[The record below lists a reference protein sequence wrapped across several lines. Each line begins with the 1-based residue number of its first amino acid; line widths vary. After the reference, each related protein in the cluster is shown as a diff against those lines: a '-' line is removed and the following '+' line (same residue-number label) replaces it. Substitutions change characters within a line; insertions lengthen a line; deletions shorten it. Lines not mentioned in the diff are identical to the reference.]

1 MKVNLSKVLYW
12 ISYTLLVIST
22 LCIKVIV
29 IEPYI
34 KCFKYIAIILLI
46 FKCFIQDK
54 NYNKKTILSI
64 IFLSIIGVITFFVSK
79 DGTFIILLLLIFA
92 SKDILFDDIVKKD
105 FYIKLI
111 LVLFMLVMYL
121 SGLTSE
127 YVIYRDNSER
137 RSFGF
142 SHPNVFGFIIVMIA
156 IEYIFIHREKL
167 KLVHLIPGILAIFI
181 INIFSDSRSST
192 LLMIIIIIMCILDKI
207 NCSKIIYNKLVK
219 QIIKNS
225 FVIFTLISLVIT
237 FLFYKNTKI
246 GIFFNEFFSGRIS
259 FILEFLQKYKI
270 NLFGNDLLLISTE
283 LSKITGK
290 GFLILDNSFI
300 LILLHYGIIV
310 YLIISYL
317 FNKSFEF
324 AYKQKDTLTICILF
338 SLIIYAT
345 MESYLFKSV
354 YNVFILYFSNVIYR
368 RDEKVFSS
376 WRKDNEQSKE
386 KFYL

>member
-12 ISYTLLVIST
+12 ISYIFLVIST
-22 LCIKVIV
+22 LCIKVTI

-34 KCFKYIAIILLI
+34 KYFKYIAIILLI

-54 NYNKKTILSI
+54 NYNKKTIFSI
-64 IFLSIIGVITFFVSK
+64 IFLSIIGVITFFVSE

-121 SGLTSE
+121 GGLTSE

-156 IEYIFIHREKL
+156 IEYIFIHRKKL
-167 KLVHLIPGILAIFI
+167 KLVYLIPGILAIFI

-192 LLMIIIIIMCILDKI
+192 LLMAIIIIMCILDKI
-207 NCSKIIYNKLVK
+207 NYSKIIYNKLVK

-225 FVIFTLISLVIT
+225 FVIFTLISLFIT

-259 FILEFLQKYKI
+259 FILEFSQKYNI

-324 AYKQKDTLTICILF
+324 AYKRKDTLTICILF

-345 MESYLFKSV
+345 MESYLFKSA

-368 RDEKVFSS
+368 RDEKVFNS

-386 KFYL
+386 KFHL